1 MRGLARGVAAVATV
15 SVALA
20 APPAASAAGNAYVT
34 NDAIPGA
41 VRALDYGSAGLLAPM
56 SPAGVAAPDSPHAAA
71 VTPDGRTLYATGGG
85 DQVRAY
91 DLSPAGLPTPKAT
104 VPTGSGPWGVVV
116 APDGRSLYVADSGD
130 PETISQYDILADGS
144 LVPKSPPRVAHTGT
158 GSRYL
163 AVSPNGRN
171 LYIAHSGTGGMSQF
185 DIDAAG
191 RLSPK
196 TPPSIPG
203 SPLSVG
209 FALTPDGRSL
219 YLPVAADHVIYQYD
233 IGSDGALTPKT
244 PPTVPANDDQ
254 LLVVS
259 ADGRSAYGTGAGA
272 FVDQYDVGSG
282 GVLVP
287 KAPAFALAPHRMSG
301 WMAVTPDHGSLYVTG
316 GNGDDPTRT
325 YQFDIA
331 PNGTLAQKA
340 PSSVVTGP
348 GSRGLA
354 VRPMQSALAAFAA
367 APVPAGGATAFD
379 ATESRDPNG
388 GTISRYDWD
397 FGDGS
402 SAPDAG
408 ATPTHVYGAP
418 GTYNVTLR
426 VTGTGPC
433 NQTSTNGFAILCNGA
448 PATRSRAVTV
458 GPPAA
463 GGNTGPPSS
472 DPVRAAF
479 TVVSRRANRRGVIT
493 LRLRPTVPGKFAA
506 TATGRR
512 GRKRVTYGKGKAT
525 ARTAAE
531 VRLTIRPGKAGRAL
545 RKRVRRLRLSIKVA
559 FTPASNTTPTSST
572 SVTVPGG
579 S

>member
-1 MRGLARGVAAVATV
+1 MAAVGA
-15 SVALA
+15 ALA
-20 APPAASAAGNAYVT
+20 VPAGALGGGNAYVT
-34 NDAIPGA
+34 NDDVAGA
-41 VRALDYGSAGLLAPM
+41 VRPLDYGAAGLLAPM
-56 SPAGVAAPDSPHAAA
+56 SPPSVAAPVGTHAAA
-71 VTPDGRTLYATGGG
+71 VTPDGRTLYATGGAE
-85 DQVRAY
+85 VSVY
-91 DLSPAGLPTPKAT
+91 DLSPAGVPTPKGTA
-104 VPTGSGPWGVVV
+104 PTGSGPWGVVV

-144 LVPKSPPRVAHTGT
+144 LVPKSPPRVPHTGT

-163 AVSPNGRN
+163 AVHPNGRH

-196 TPPSIPG
+196 TPASIPG

-209 FALTPDGRSL
+209 FAVTPDGRNL

-233 IGSDGALTPKT
+233 LGSDGALTPKV
-244 PPTVPANDDQ
+244 PPAVPANDDL

-259 ADGRSAYGTGAGA
+259 ADGRSAYGTGSGA
-272 FVDQYDVGSG
+272 FVDQYDIGSG

-287 KAPAFALAPHRMSG
+287 KTPAFAVAPARMTG
-301 WMAVTPDHGSLYVTG
+301 WMAVTPDRGSLYVTG
-316 GNGDDPTRT
+316 GSGDDPTRT

-331 PNGTLAQKA
+331 PNGLLAQKS

-354 VRPMQSALAAFAA
+354 VRPMQSALATFAA

-402 SAPDAG
+402 AAPDAG

-418 GTYNVTLR
+418 GTYNVTLH
-426 VTGTGPC
+426 VTGTGGC
-433 NQTSTNGFAILCNGA
+433 NETVTNGFAILCNGG
-448 PATRSRAVTV
+448 PSTRTRAVTV
-458 GPPAA
+458 GAPAA
-463 GGNTGPPSS
+463 TGGGAGGGGPTVTEP
-472 DPVRAAF
+472 PPRAAF
-479 TVVSRRANRRGVIT
+479 TVVSRRAARNGNVT
-493 LRLRPTVPGKFAA
+493 LTLRPTVPGRFAA
-506 TATGRR
+506 TATTRR
-512 GRKRVTYGKGKAT
+512 GRRRVTYGKGRAT
-525 ARTAAE
+525 ARTAAQ
-531 VRLTIRPGKAGRAL
+531 VRLTIRPSRTGRAL
-545 RKRVRRLRLSIKVA
+545 RRRVRSLRLSIRVV
-559 FTPASNTTPTSST
+559 FTPASNPTPTSST
-572 SVTVPGG
+572 SVTVRGG
-579 S
+579 